1 MPELVTALSPE
12 QLSPAM
18 LAQSE
23 QAERAGRTGLAE
35 FVRVMAHA
43 EPLFEAYNTAYMA
56 SRMENHLGARVT
68 ELVRLAIANTTSCR
82 VCLAGRHPA
91 AVAEG
96 MDEAL
101 VASIPLLLEGDLDA
115 DAANAPFTPAER
127 AAVRF
132 ALKFGTDHLS
142 VDDSDNAALRENFD
156 DRQIVELALLC
167 TMSLMG
173 RFSAMLGLDDL
184 SCPVPTAAGAD
195 TRSR

>member
-1 MPELVTALSPE
+1 MTPEL
-12 QLSPAM
+12 LSPAM
-18 LAQSE
+18 REQSD
-23 QAERAGRTGLAE
+23 QAERAGRPGLAE
-35 FVRVMAHA
+35 FARVMAHA
-43 EPLFEAYNTAYMA
+43 EPLFEAYNTAYLA
-56 SRMENHLGARVT
+56 SRMDNHLGARVT
-68 ELVRLAIANTTSCR
+68 ELVRLAIANTTRCQ

-101 VASIPLLLEGDLDA
+101 VASIPLLLEGDGA
-115 DAANAPFTPAER
+115 DRVDGAAAPFTPAER
-127 AAVRF
+127 VAVRF

-142 VDDSDNAALRENFD
+142 VDEGDSTALREHFD

-184 SCPVPTAAGAD
+184 SCAVAVPG
-195 TRSR
+195 

>member
-1 MPELVTALSPE
+1 MIALVTALSPAK
-12 QLSPAM
+12 LSPAM
-18 LAQSE
+18 REQSDA
-23 QAERAGRTGLAE
+23 AERAGRPGLAE

-43 EPLFEAYNTAYMA
+43 EPLFEAYNAAYLA
-56 SRMENHLGARVT
+56 SRMDNHLGARVT
-68 ELVRLAIANTTSCR
+68 ELVRLAVANTTGCR

-101 VASIPLLLEGDLDA
+101 VASIPLLLKDSDLDA
-115 DAANAPFTPAER
+115 PFTAAER

-132 ALKFGTDHLS
+132 ALKFGTDHFS
-142 VDDSDNAALRENFD
+142 VDDTDKADLREHFD

-173 RFSAMLGLDDL
+173 RFSAMLGLDDA
-184 SCPVPTAAGAD
+184 SCPVG
-195 TRSR
+195 

>member
-1 MPELVTALSPE
+1 MPELVTAMDPALLSPG
-12 QLSPAM
+12 M
-18 LAQSE
+18 RRQSE
-23 QAERAGRTGLAE
+23 QAEKAGRQGLAE
-35 FVRVMAHA
+35 FTRVMAHA
-43 EPLFEAYNTAYMA
+43 EPLFEAYNSAYLA
-56 SRMENHLGARVT
+56 SRMDNHLGARVT
-68 ELVRLAIANTTSCR
+68 ELVRLAIANTTRCQ

-101 VASIPLLLEGDLDA
+101 VESIPRLLVDDA
-115 DAANAPFTPAER
+115 HDAPFTDAER

-142 VDDSDNAALRENFD
+142 VDESDSAALRANFD

-184 SCPVPTAAGAD
+184 SCAVG
-195 TRSR
+195 

>member
-1 MPELVTALSPE
+1 MTPEL
-12 QLSPAM
+12 LSPAM
-18 LAQSE
+18 REQSD
-23 QAERAGRTGLAE
+23 QAERAGRAGLAE

-43 EPLFEAYNTAYMA
+43 EPLFEAYNTAYLA
-56 SRMENHLGARVT
+56 SRMDNHLGARAT
-68 ELVRLAIANTTSCR
+68 ELVRLAIANTTRCQ

-101 VASIPLLLEGDLDA
+101 VASIPLLLEGDGQE
-115 DAANAPFTPAER
+115 APFTPAER

-142 VDDSDNAALRENFD
+142 VDDGDSVALREHFD

-184 SCPVPTAAGAD
+184 SCAVGGADRAGAV
-195 TRSR
+195 S

>member
-1 MPELVTALSPE
+1 MPELVTALTPE

-18 LAQSE
+18 REQSE
-23 QAERAGRTGLAE
+23 QAERAGRAGLAE

-56 SRMENHLGARVT
+56 SRMQNHLGARVT

-101 VASIPLLLEGDLDA
+101 VASIPLLLEGRTAQQTRRSPL
-115 DAANAPFTPAER
+115 P
-127 AAVRF
+127 
-132 ALKFGTDHLS
+132 S
-142 VDDSDNAALRENFD
+142 
-156 DRQIVELALLC
+156 
-167 TMSLMG
+167 G
-173 RFSAMLGLDDL
+173 RRCA
-184 SCPVPTAAGAD
+184 
-195 TRSR
+195 SR

>member
-1 MPELVTALSPE
+1 MPDLVAAKDPS

-18 LAQSE
+18 RAQWE
-23 QAERAGRTGLAE
+23 QAERAGRPGLAE
-35 FVRVMAHA
+35 FVRVMANA
-43 EPLFEAYNTAYMA
+43 EPLFEAYNAAYMA

-68 ELVRLAIANTTSCR
+68 ELVRLAIANTTRCQ

-96 MDEAL
+96 MDEHL
-101 VASIPLLLEGDLDA
+101 VESIPLLLDDESA
-115 DAANAPFTPAER
+115 PTISAPFTPAER

-132 ALKFGTDHLS
+132 GLKFGTDHLS
-142 VDDSDNAALRENFD
+142 VDDTDSAALRMHFD

-173 RFSAMLGLDDL
+173 RFSAMLGLDEL
-184 SCPVPTAAGAD
+184 SCPVG
-195 TRSR
+195 

>member
-1 MPELVTALSPE
+1 MR
-12 QLSPAM
+12 
-18 LAQSE
+18 AQSE
-23 QAERAGRTGLAE
+23 QAERAGRPGLAE

-43 EPLFEAYNTAYMA
+43 EPLFEAYNSAYMA
-56 SRMENHLGARVT
+56 SRMENHLGPRVT
-68 ELVRLAIANTTSCR
+68 ELVRLAIANTTTCR

-96 MDEAL
+96 MDEDL
-101 VASIPLLLEGDLDA
+101 VASIPLLLEGDA
-115 DAANAPFTPAER
+115 GQAPFTAAER

-132 ALKFGTDHLS
+132 ALKFGTEHLS
-142 VDDSDNAALRENFD
+142 VDEADNAALRAHFD

-184 SCPVPTAAGAD
+184 SCAVG
-195 TRSR
+195 

>member
-1 MPELVTALSPE
+1 MPELVSPMDPDALSPA
-12 QLSPAM
+12 LR
-18 LAQSE
+18 AQWE
-23 QAERAGRTGLAE
+23 QAGRAGRPGLAE

-43 EPLFEAYNTAYMA
+43 GPLFDAYNAA
-56 SRMENHLGARVT
+56 NVAARMENHLGARVT

-101 VASIPLLLEGDLDA
+101 VEAIPRLLHDPDVPDAS
-115 DAANAPFTPAER
+115 FTPAER

-132 ALKFGTDHLS
+132 ALKFGTDHLT
-142 VDDSDNAALRENFD
+142 VDEADCAALRTHFD
-156 DRQIVELALLC
+156 DRQLVELALLC

-184 SCPVPTAAGAD
+184 SCPV
-195 TRSR
+195 R